1 MSNENNSERLTFE
14 IGCSA
19 GAEFKGEALFVEHG
33 PPENVDELLESLFE
47 KEEIRAEQRWNFS
60 TKKFEVI
67 PLEINRDL
75 EFIDPVYLQLSN
87 SDKDF
92 RSRTNTAD
100 SGFGEFTN
108 HTSANL

>member
-1 MSNENNSERLTFE
+1 
-14 IGCSA
+14 
-19 GAEFKGEALFVEHG
+19 
-33 PPENVDELLESLFE
+33 VDELLESLFE